1 MLPSRSH
8 CKLYPT
14 DGYCD
19 DENEQP
25 FAPAFAFAP
34 SFHFPSCQPNHTPL
48 YILPSESGELVGEIR
63 GEISE
68 SVWHL
73 LSSRR
78 RRSAERRKANE
89 ETTIDGGGSTR
100 FELLDFPKRAMMTT
114 LLPSIEEDGS
124 GIKERGRA
132 RERCYRSTVSALGES
147 ERGVSCCAHEP
158 SSRPAPLRPSLQP
171 AATRSQ
177 SLDRV
182 ELIAHA

>member
-78 RRSAERRKANE
+78 RRSAERRKASE

-114 LLPSIEEDGS
+114 LLPSIEEDLGLK
-124 GIKERGRA
+124 KEDVHGNAAIGPQFRLWA
-132 RERCYRSTVSALGES
+132 RVNEVSHAAPTNLHLVLRLSDPPYNLLLLALNRWIE
-147 ERGVSCCAHEP
+147 
-158 SSRPAPLRPSLQP
+158 
-171 AATRSQ
+171 
-177 SLDRV
+177 
-182 ELIAHA
+182 